1 MLKKS
6 HCYIACEAETLFF
19 FFFPCLADNVLS
31 SSPAAV
37 PLKEDNCWPPSMNV
51 TTL

>member
-1 MLKKS
+1 MLIVDVKEIS
-6 HCYIACEAETLFF
+6 LLHCEAVTL
-19 FFFPCLADNVLS
+19 FFPCLADNVPS

-37 PLKEDNCWPPSMNV
+37 PLKEDNCWSPSMNV

>member
-6 HCYIACEAETLFF
+6 HYYIACEAVTLFF
-19 FFFPCLADNVLS
+19 PRLADNVLS